1 MVSHRSHGRDLGN
14 GTSYLESV
22 GNFAVNYPLGLRT
35 HADEPWREAVRG
47 IQRGLEAVPL
57 HGVSFDLVADRLPA
71 HLYPDTHLTPVRVN
85 YLGNRSIATNPVFE
99 FDKDHRDQRY
109 APPDQRRTT
118 LIEVFLSVAD
128 GALHV
133 EVEYSRHFHTAA
145 TIEHLGRRYLDLFE
159 SLLRDAN
166 ENVPKAAERVE
177 AAVVDLEIRRTAG
190 RGKSL
195 SGKVAIVT
203 GAGRGIGRAI
213 ARAFASEGAR
223 IALISRSPAQLEEAV
238 AEVRAIH
245 PEAVGIAA
253 DVTSEEEVRHAVDE
267 VLARF
272 GAIDILVNN
281 AGINFS
287 SLLVESDPAEWRS
300 IIDVNVLGTY
310 HCCRAILPHLQTRGT
325 GKIVN
330 LGSAAS
336 VIGYPLFS
344 AYSAAKHAVLGI
356 TKALAEEVKQAN
368 IQVNAVCPSFVDT
381 RMTPTAFR
389 GNAIPTREIAEIV
402 LFLCSPQSDSITG
415 ESINVFGKQDMYSYG
430 SERLSLIQA
439 ITKDFRPGIN

>member
-1 MVSHRSHGRDLGN
+1 
-14 GTSYLESV
+14 
-22 GNFAVNYPLGLRT
+22 
-35 HADEPWREAVRG
+35 
-47 IQRGLEAVPL
+47 
-57 HGVSFDLVADRLPA
+57 
-71 HLYPDTHLTPVRVN
+71 
-85 YLGNRSIATNPVFE
+85 
-99 FDKDHRDQRY
+99 
-109 APPDQRRTT
+109 
-118 LIEVFLSVAD
+118 
-128 GALHV
+128 
-133 EVEYSRHFHTAA
+133 
-145 TIEHLGRRYLDLFE
+145 
-159 SLLRDAN
+159 
-166 ENVPKAAERVE
+166 
-177 AAVVDLEIRRTAG
+177 
-190 RGKSL
+190 
-195 SGKVAIVT
+195 
-203 GAGRGIGRAI
+203 
-213 ARAFASEGAR
+213 
-223 IALISRSPAQLEEAV
+223 
-238 AEVRAIH
+238 
-245 PEAVGIAA
+245 
-253 DVTSEEEVRHAVDE
+253 
-267 VLARF
+267 
-272 GAIDILVNN
+272 
-281 AGINFS
+281 
-287 SLLVESDPAEWRS
+287 
-300 IIDVNVLGTY
+300 VNVLGTY